1 MLRKQ
6 LRRNSIRTRIRRTIK
21 GTAQRPRLS
30 VFRSNKQIY
39 AQLIDDVAGV
49 TLVAASSSAKEVTV
63 KGNKVDIAKEVGK
76 MIAGKAQQSGIN
88 AVVFDRG
95 GYLYHGRIKA
105 LAEGAREAGLQ
116 FYQCSSDPTQQ

>member
-6 LRRNSIRTRIRRTIK
+6 LRRNAIRTRIRRVIK
-21 GTAQRPRLS
+21 GTAERPRLS

-39 AQLIDDVAGV
+39 AQLIDDINGV
-49 TLVAASSSAKEVTV
+49 TIASASSATKDFSAKGK
-63 KGNKVDIAKEVGK
+63 KGELAKEVGK
-76 MIAGKAQQSGIN
+76 QIAEKAKSTGIN

-95 GYLYHGRIKA
+95 GYLYHGRVKA

-116 FYQCSSDPTQQ
+116 F